1 MTTKFS
7 GYVLA
12 GGKSSR
18 MRMDKALL
26 KIGGE
31 TFLERAARALSP
43 GCENRVK
50 IVVNEKQKSE
60 FEKSLSSSLD
70 FVFDLFPERGALG
83 GIHAALKDCETEF
96 AIILACDLPF
106 VTASVIEALTKI
118 AVSEPAVT
126 AAAAAAI
133 VPRQSD
139 GREQPLC
146 AVYRVKDCLPQLEN
160 LIGEKTS
167 APAREFLRLV
177 SARFVEQ
184 KELSGDERL
193 FFNVNH
199 PADYASIG

>member
-1 MTTKFS
+1 MQT
-7 GYVLA
+7 
-12 GGKSSR
+12 
-18 MRMDKALL
+18 DKALL

-31 TFLERAARALSP
+31 TFLERAARTLSP
-43 GCENRVK
+43 ACENRVK
-50 IVVNEKQKSE
+50 IVINERQKAK
-60 FEKSLSSSLD
+60 FEEDFPALD

-83 GIHAALKDCETEF
+83 GIHAALKDCETDF

-106 VTASVIEALTKI
+106 VNANVIEALTKI
-118 AVSEPAVT
+118 AISEASS

-139 GREQPLC
+139 GRAQPLC

-160 LIGEKTS
+160 LIAEKSS

-184 KELSGDERL
+184 KELSGDEKL
-193 FFNVNH
+193 FFNVNR
-199 PADYASIG
+199 PADYSSIG